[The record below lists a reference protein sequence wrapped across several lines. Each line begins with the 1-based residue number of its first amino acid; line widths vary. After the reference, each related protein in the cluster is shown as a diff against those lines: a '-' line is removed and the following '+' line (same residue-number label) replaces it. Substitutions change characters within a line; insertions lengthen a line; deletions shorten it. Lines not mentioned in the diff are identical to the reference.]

1 MSRAGVATTDGQ
13 GEEAYNVR
21 TSQNT
26 FLARGADARIEG
38 LERRVHALTR
48 TW

>member
-21 TSQNT
+21 RAFPAWSR
-26 FLARGADARIEG
+26 A
-38 LERRVHALTR
+38 VLTEIYL
-48 TW
+48 